1 MTFAEARAA
10 RTTMKKAHR
19 ARREA
24 ELGAKQRALPDK
36 RYGVILADPPWR
48 FQPYSRETGLDRSAD
63 NHYPTSPLAE
73 IKALD
78 VNSIAAADCVLF
90 LWATAPMLPHG
101 DRGHGGVGLYLQNL
115 RCVEQGQ
122 DRNWILVSQQAR
134 DFVGRNAGACS
145 GPRHG
150 NAVAVAS

>member
-10 RTTMKKAHR
+10 RTAMKKAHR

-24 ELGAKQRALPDK
+24 ELGAKQRALPNK

-73 IKALD
+73 IKTLD
-78 VNSIAAADCVLF
+78 VESIAAADCVLF
-90 LWATAPMLPHG
+90 LWATAPMLPHAIEVMEAWALPTKPALCG
-101 DRGHGGVGLYLQNL
+101 
-115 RCVEQGQ
+115 
-122 DRNWILVSQQAR
+122 AR
-134 DFVGRNAGACS
+134 TGSELDTGFATSTRFCCSEPAEKSRPRPWERSGR
-145 GPRHG
+145 R
-150 NAVAVAS
+150 